1 MTTPER
7 DDEPMAVAE
16 RYARRAARQQARGVG
31 GDLYSPL
38 RVEVMLARQQ
48 RQRVMLN
55 LLSRHAAQPLAQL
68 RVLEV
73 GCGSGSNLL
82 ELASLG
88 FDASRLVGNELLAER
103 AAAARRQLPAATV
116 LHEGD
121 ATQLPFDDGSFD
133 LVYQSTVFSSLLDDA
148 FQQRLANAM
157 WRWVRPGGAVLWY
170 DFTYNNPRNPDV
182 RGVPLRRVQ
191 GLFPH
196 GLIDARRIT
205 LAPPISRRVC
215 RISPAG
221 YGLFNAL
228 PFLRTHLLCWI
239 AKPVFEPFA
248 AKPGVVTTN
257 AQVDA
262 LKDIERV

>member
-1 MTTPER
+1 M
-7 DDEPMAVAE
+7 AE
-16 RYARRAARQQARGVG
+16 RYARRGARGG
-31 GDLYSPL
+31 LRDLYSPL
-38 RVEVMLARQQ
+38 RPEVMLARQQ
-48 RQRVMLN
+48 RQRVMLE
-55 LLSRHAAQPLAQL
+55 LLSRHAAQPLEQL

-88 FDASRLVGNELLAER
+88 FDASRLVGNELLPER
-103 AAAARRQLPAATV
+103 AAAARRQLPAAAA

-121 ATQLPFDDGSFD
+121 ATQLPFDGDSFD

-157 WRWVRPGGAVLWY
+157 WRWVKPGGGVLWY
-170 DFTYNNPRNPDV
+170 DFTVDNPRNPDV
-182 RGVPLRRVQ
+182 RGVPLARVHA
-191 GLFPH
+191 LFPH
-196 GLIDARRIT
+196 GRVDARRVT

-215 RISPAG
+215 RMSPVA
-221 YGLFNAL
+221 YSLFNAL

-239 AKPVFEPFA
+239 AKPSFEPFA

-262 LKDIERV
+262 LRDAEGI